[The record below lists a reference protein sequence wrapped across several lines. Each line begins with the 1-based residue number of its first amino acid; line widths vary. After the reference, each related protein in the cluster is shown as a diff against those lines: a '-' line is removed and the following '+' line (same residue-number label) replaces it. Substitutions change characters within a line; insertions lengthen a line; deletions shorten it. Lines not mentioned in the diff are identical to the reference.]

1 MGNALEQLRKETRD
15 DARLYGCIRELYEQG
30 VPSNISNAEISRLES
45 GKRKEPSPS
54 VLKEIAKAL
63 GVPFEELKAVIP
75 DIRRTREQLHMKRM
89 LENNNE
95 VLIQMFSREMSFLL
109 DAKER
114 QEEEQFK
121 KIDQLIRQQQSY
133 RKAAAEAGPIGK
145 LKRLFLPA

>member
-15 DARLYGCIRELYEQG
+15 DARLYGRIRELYEQ
-30 VPSNISNAEISRLES
+30 
-45 GKRKEPSPS
+45 
-54 VLKEIAKAL
+54 

-95 VLIQMFSREMSFLL
+95 VLLQMFSREMSFLL